1 MDPIDVGRMARLIY
15 KQLTDRL
22 TDEEEATLCQWRE
35 ADERHEAY
43 YQRLIDPEFLQREY
57 LRLREINPKR
67 PMEDM
72 RRRVG
77 HKQQWRVWT
86 KVAAAACL
94 CALLVWGGSMYYQE
108 RQENGRLLATIHA
121 MQIRPGQMQA
131 TLVIGG
137 GEPITLGSDSAANS
151 RVIARQKDLI
161 AAMPASEA
169 TAVHNTLTT
178 PRGGEF
184 KIVLEDSTEVWLNAE
199 SKLIYPEKFGSME
212 RRVAVVGEA
221 YLKVRKDTQRPFY
234 VETDGQ
240 LVRVYGTELNI
251 RSYEE
256 DGQVYTTLVSGQVSV
271 ARAGY
276 MQGELVLTPGHQAL
290 FDKQTGSATVRSV
303 NAAVVTS
310 WKQGMFVFEEQTL
323 EQIMQCLCRWYDFG
337 YRFMDDVSR
346 QTIFMGSIP
355 RYAEFEDVV
364 KILEKSGGLRIHV
377 SGRSVTIQAKKRGVN
392 G

>member
-1 MDPIDVGRMARLIY
+1 MDPIDAGRMARLIY

-35 ADERHEAY
+35 VDERHEAY

-77 HKQQWRVWT
+77 HKQQWRVWA

>member
-1 MDPIDVGRMARLIY
+1 
-15 KQLTDRL
+15 
-22 TDEEEATLCQWRE
+22 
-35 ADERHEAY
+35 
-43 YQRLIDPEFLQREY
+43 
-57 LRLREINPKR
+57 
-67 PMEDM
+67 
-72 RRRVG
+72 
-77 HKQQWRVWT
+77 
-86 KVAAAACL
+86 
-94 CALLVWGGSMYYQE
+94 
-108 RQENGRLLATIHA
+108 
-121 MQIRPGQMQA
+121 MQA

-276 MQGELVLTPGHQAL
+276 CLLY
-290 FDKQTGSATVRSV
+290 
-303 NAAVVTS
+303 TS
-310 WKQGMFVFEEQTL
+310 P
-323 EQIMQCLCRWYDFG
+323 
-337 YRFMDDVSR
+337 S
-346 QTIFMGSIP
+346 P
-355 RYAEFEDVV
+355 RD
-364 KILEKSGGLRIHV
+364 
-377 SGRSVTIQAKKRGVN
+377 RG
-392 G
+392 